1 MTREELIEVMA
12 KAIIDP
18 AEKFSFIQVGDLT
31 AACDTVRSALSAIE
45 AAGFAI
51 VPVVASEGMIVA
63 GIKALEMMAWEDVYH
78 DDVTVCH
85 QAMIQAAQEEMK

>member
-1 MTREELIEVMA
+1 MNRDELIEAMA
-12 KAIIDP
+12 KSMALHPAI
-18 AEKFSFIQVGDLT
+18 AY
-31 AACDTVRSALSAIE
+31 SAIE

-85 QAMIQAAQEEMK
+85 QALIQAAQEELK